1 MCDENDI
8 LNAFTNASVSYDD
21 TLDSNRSGITA
32 NLSACLNNSLGTNS
46 EVTEEG
52 NIYILSDISEMQL
65 FEHIRS
71 HNQ

>member
-65 FEHIRS
+65 F
-71 HNQ
+71 

>member
-21 TLDSNRSGITA
+21 TLDSNKSEIIA
-32 NLSACLNNSLGTNS
+32 NLSACLNSSLGTDS

-52 NIYILSDISEMQL
+52 NIYL
-65 FEHIRS
+65 IRC
-71 HNQ
+71 